1 MSLAAMAG
9 PVPAAGRWLT
19 VHQGLQAD
27 GQGGDADGQQLA
39 EHRVVVVPAE
49 GGGSHSIASCAATGG
64 AAQGT
69 GEGGGPAAP
78 HLCQPVR
85 TMPWKRSG
93 ASCGRACITFSQLR
107 WFFRW

>member
-1 MSLAAMAG
+1 MSPAMTAG
-9 PVPAAGRWLT
+9 PVPAGRGWLT

-27 GQGGDADGQQLA
+27 GQRGDADGQQLA
-39 EHRVVVVPAE
+39 QHRVVIVPVERGQLCHRLPCRRRRGCA
-49 GGGSHSIASCAATGG
+49 GS
-64 AAQGT
+64 
-69 GEGGGPAAP
+69 GESGGPTTP

-93 ASCGRACITFSQLR
+93 ASRGRACITFSQLR

>member
-1 MSLAAMAG
+1 MSPAARAG
-9 PVPAAGRWLT
+9 PVPAAGGWLT

-49 GGGSHSIASCAATGG
+49 RGQPCHHLLCHCRQGRV
-64 AAQGT
+64 GT
-69 GEGGGPAAP
+69 GEGGGAAVP

-85 TMPWKRSG
+85 TMPWKCSG
-93 ASCGRACITFSQLR
+93 ASRGRACITFSQLR
-107 WFFRW
+107 WFFKW